1 MQKRII
7 AENLKIQNY
16 FKDDKLKPKDM
27 KIVFKYRT
35 RMEKFGE
42 NYCGG
47 EDHVV
52 CPLCKLHL
60 DSQQLSLQCPVI
72 RKAIY
77 VNGEMSDIYRDNIS
91 YEIIHTVSKISEY
104 REENIDK

>member
-1 MQKRII
+1 
-7 AENLKIQNY
+7 
-16 FKDDKLKPKDM
+16 M
-27 KIVFKYRT
+27 KTVFKYRT
-35 RMEKFGE
+35 RMEKYGE
-42 NYCGG
+42 NYRGG

-60 DSQQLSLQCPVI
+60 DNQQMSLNCPVI
-72 RKAIY
+72 RQAVDVK
-77 VNGEMSDIYRDNIS
+77 GEMADIFKDNIS